1 MKYFD
6 FKVFCEN
13 CLRNF
18 HIWGRKI
25 ITHTHRIATSPNKS
39 SWRVDW
45 GYVKFLMCFP
55 NFWTFWPKI
64 LFSKYGSK
72 KDKTIN
78 ISRNNEPIYYQWGLK
93 WKFMIADTL
102 FKTFFFKK
110 ILEIWFFGFFFYD
123 NFFIQIWIFMEIM
136 NPVQQI

>member
-1 MKYFD
+1 MEEEED
-6 FKVFCEN
+6 DPQCTEV
-13 CLRNF
+13 LL
-18 HIWGRKI
+18 I
-25 ITHTHRIATSPNKS
+25 PNVS

-110 ILEIWFFGFFFYD
+110 VLEIWFFGFFFLWQ
-123 NFFIQIWIFMEIM
+123 FFYSNM
-136 NPVQQI
+136 NIYGNNEPGSTNLVLNESLWY